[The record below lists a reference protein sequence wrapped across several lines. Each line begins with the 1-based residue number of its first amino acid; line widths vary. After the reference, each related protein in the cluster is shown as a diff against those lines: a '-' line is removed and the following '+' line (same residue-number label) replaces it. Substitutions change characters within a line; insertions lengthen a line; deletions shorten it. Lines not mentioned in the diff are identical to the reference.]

1 MTSAR
6 IAKYQLQDM
15 LRNRWVLFYG
25 LFFLLVTD
33 ALFRFGGAG
42 DRVVLSLMNVVL
54 VMIPLVSIVLGCMFL
69 YGAREY
75 VELLLAQPIRRPT
88 LFRGLF
94 AGLALPLCGAFV
106 AGVAL
111 PFAWHREAAAGHA
124 GPLALLLGTGV
135 LLTLVF
141 VSLAF
146 AVALRN
152 EDRLRGLGVALA
164 AWMFF
169 AIVWNGVVLLAIQL
183 FADYPLE
190 RAVIGMSLLNPVDLG
205 RILLLLNLDVS
216 AMMGFTGAVFQRF
229 FGSGAGQA
237 ITLAA
242 LFAWVAVPFLLG
254 QRAFVRK
261 NF

>member
-1 MTSAR
+1 MSTAR

-15 LRNRWVLFYG
+15 VRNRWVLFYG

-33 ALFRFGGAG
+33 ALFRFGGSG

-54 VMIPLVSIVLGCMFL
+54 VMIPLVSVVLGAMYL

-75 VELLLAQPIRRPT
+75 VELLLAQPIPRGV
-88 LFRGLF
+88 LFRGLYL
-94 AGLALPLCGAFV
+94 GLAVPLCGAYV

-111 PFAWHREAAAGHA
+111 PFAWHRDAAAGHA
-124 GPLALLLGTGV
+124 APLGLLLGTGV

-146 AVALRN
+146 AVALRTD
-152 EDRLRGLGVALA
+152 DRLRGLGVALA

-169 AIVWNGVVLLAIQL
+169 AVVWNGIVLLAIQL
-183 FADYPLE
+183 FAQYPIE

-205 RILLLLNLDVS
+205 RILLLLNLDIS
-216 AMMGFTGAVFQRF
+216 ALMGFTGAVFQRF

-237 ITLAA
+237 VTLAA
-242 LFAWVAVPFLLG
+242 LLAWLVVPFLAG
-254 QRAFVRK
+254 QRAFLRK

>member
-1 MTSAR
+1 MTTLKIAR
-6 IAKYQLQDM
+6 YQLRDVA
-15 LRNRWVLFYG
+15 RSRWVLFYG
-25 LFFLLVTD
+25 LFFLGVTD
-33 ALFRFGGAG
+33 ALFRFGGGG

-54 VMIPLVSIVLGCMFL
+54 VMIPLVSVVLGAMYL

-75 VELLLAQPIRRPT
+75 IELLLAQPLRRPT
-88 LFRGLF
+88 LFRGLWV
-94 AGLALPLCGAFV
+94 GLALPLSGAFV

-124 GPLALLLGTGV
+124 APLGLLLGTGV

-146 AVALRN
+146 AVALRT

-169 AIVWNGVVLLAIQL
+169 AVVWNGVVLLGIQL

-190 RAVIGMSLLNPVDLG
+190 RGVIAASLLNPVDLG

-216 AMMGFTGAVFQRF
+216 AMMGFTGAVFQQF
-229 FGSGAGQA
+229 FGSGVGQGV
-237 ITLAA
+237 TLVA
-242 LFAWVAVPFLLG
+242 LFLWLAVPFLVG